1 MATGLNI
8 QKRIN
13 MKKLT
18 VALLLF
24 TLSAL
29 TSWAGDFQKGM
40 SAYYSGD
47 YTTALEELAALAEQ
61 GDTDAQFILGSMHEN
76 GQGVPQ
82 DYKQAVKWYTKA
94 AEQGMAEAQY
104 ILGAMYED
112 GQGVPQDYKQAVKWY
127 AKAAEQGDA
136 DAQSNLG
143 GMYANG
149 QGVPQDNVSAHMWFN
164 LAAVDEY
171 EDASKNRDIIA
182 KRMTTADISKAQSL
196 ARECLKKNYKGC

>member
-1 MATGLNI
+1 MGLNI

-18 VALLLF
+18 IALLLF

-40 SAYYSGD
+40 SAYKSGD
-47 YTTALEELAALAEQ
+47 YTTAFKEFAALAEQ
-61 GDTDAQFILGSMHEN
+61 GDTYAQTILALLYAD

-82 DYKQAVKWYTKA
+82 DYKQAVKWYTKS
-94 AEQGMAEAQY
+94 AEQGNTT
-104 ILGAMYED
+104 
-112 GQGVPQDYKQAVKWY
+112 
-127 AKAAEQGDA
+127 
-136 DAQSNLG
+136 AQSNLG
-143 GMYANG
+143 AMYAKG
-149 QGVPQDNVSAHMWFN
+149 QGVPQDNVYTHMWFN
-164 LAAVDEY
+164 LAAANGNET
-171 EDASKNRDIIA
+171 ASKNRDIIA

>member
-1 MATGLNI
+1 
-8 QKRIN
+8 

-18 VALLLF
+18 IALLLF

-40 SAYYSGD
+40 SAYVSGD
-47 YTTALEELAALAEQ
+47 YTTAFKEFAASAEQ
-61 GDTDAQFILGSMHEN
+61 GNVDAQFNLALMYKN

-94 AEQGMAEAQY
+94 AEQGNANAQY
-104 ILGAMYED
+104 SLGYR
-112 GQGVPQDYKQAVKWY
+112 
-127 AKAAEQGDA
+127 
-136 DAQSNLG
+136 
-143 GMYANG
+143 YANG
-149 QGVPQDNVSAHMWFN
+149 QGVPQDNVYAHMWFN
-164 LAAVDEY
+164 LAAANGD